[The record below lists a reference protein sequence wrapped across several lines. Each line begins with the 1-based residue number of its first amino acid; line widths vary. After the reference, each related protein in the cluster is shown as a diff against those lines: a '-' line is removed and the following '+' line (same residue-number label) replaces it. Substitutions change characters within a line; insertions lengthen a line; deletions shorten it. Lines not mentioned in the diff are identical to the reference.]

1 MSQKQK
7 ALAQRKMAGE
17 ARALQRKR
25 DDDRAAF
32 ENERKRMLNEL
43 AGKMHTLLEDFA
55 RTHGYYL
62 IIEAGTR
69 IPLWS

>member
-1 MSQKQK
+1 
-7 ALAQRKMAGE
+7 
-17 ARALQRKR
+17 
-25 DDDRAAF
+25 
-32 ENERKRMLNEL
+32 MLNEL